1 MGIKGM
7 KQMAKSMKNVD
18 MKETRDI
25 MVSIHEH
32 LEIIAKSN
40 LQIVKLLEK
49 QTKQNAEE
57 IDLKEHHN

>member
-1 MGIKGM
+1 MGMKGM

-32 LEIIAKSN
+32 LELLAVSN
-40 LQIVKLLEK
+40 IQILQHLEHLSK
-49 QTKQNAEE
+49 EKTKKVN
-57 IDLKEHHN
+57 LKDYHK